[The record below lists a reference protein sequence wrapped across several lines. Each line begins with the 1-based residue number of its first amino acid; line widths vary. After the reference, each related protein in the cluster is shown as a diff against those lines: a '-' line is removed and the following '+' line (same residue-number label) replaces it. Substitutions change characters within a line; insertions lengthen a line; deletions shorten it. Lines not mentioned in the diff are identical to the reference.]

1 MQNHKTDYVLTDEN
15 AVVKIALLSVIGD
28 REEQQDCAGVQLN
41 NNEGLVVVCDGMGGH
56 KGGQLAGELAVRTM
70 LSRYA
75 ENFPCN
81 DPRTWLLEAAADID
95 LAVSCLH
102 DRSGEKLNAGSTMVA
117 AYIADRSLY
126 WLSVGDSRLYIFR
139 DGELVRATADHNYQ
153 SVLNR
158 QLQNGLIDKDA
169 YDRQIGQGE
178 ALVSFLGVNGL
189 PYIESNDLPFGLKS
203 GDRLLLA
210 TDGLYRL
217 ISDEGICSIINN
229 FTDISEMVHALEMKA
244 RRCAGHVARDNM
256 TVAAITVK

>member
-1 MQNHKTDYVLTDEN
+1 M
-15 AVVKIALLSVIGD
+15 
-28 REEQQDCAGVQLN
+28 
-41 NNEGLVVVCDGMGGH
+41 
-56 KGGQLAGELAVRTM
+56 
-70 LSRYA
+70 
-75 ENFPCN
+75 
-81 DPRTWLLEAAADID
+81 
-95 LAVSCLH
+95 
-102 DRSGEKLNAGSTMVA
+102 
-117 AYIADRSLY
+117 
-126 WLSVGDSRLYIFR
+126 
-139 DGELVRATADHNYQ
+139 
-153 SVLNR
+153 NR